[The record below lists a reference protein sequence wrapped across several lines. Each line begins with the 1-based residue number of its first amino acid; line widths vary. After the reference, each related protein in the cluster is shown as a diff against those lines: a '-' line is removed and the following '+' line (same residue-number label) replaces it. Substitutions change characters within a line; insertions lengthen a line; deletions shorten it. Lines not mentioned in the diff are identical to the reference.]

1 MFSARLLAIA
11 LVVSGISVLP
21 LAAQTDSSG
30 RPRYAQR
37 QQSASDADS
46 LPGPSSQDLS
56 EAKRLYKVGVKYGRA
71 GLFSQAAETFEQVV
85 KLNPLFA
92 EGYFSLGHAY
102 SDMGQWQRAV
112 TSLER
117 GLVLKPENKEAIRRL
132 AHARNML
139 DHDVAEAQDAPEKNG
154 KRDLARSS
162 HASLSAR
169 GLSPGTT
176 KRANDVDLTKI
187 YRVGP
192 GDVLAVRLNGSST
205 AKPSLVTVTAGGFI
219 DPDWLSSPLRCTGL
233 TVEEIEAEVRSRQP
247 GLTTDV
253 EVSVSE
259 YVSHTLIVSGL
270 VKEPGVKIIKREAI
284 PLYVVVADAQ
294 PLPEAENV
302 TLLRHETNE
311 SFVFELSKPTE
322 MNMLVRPRDVITVQV
337 KPAEFYYLSGAVA
350 SPGEKPFRRGLTLSQ
365 ALIAAGGLLKD
376 AKEARL
382 FRDSGTGLIGAS
394 SYKIKDID
402 SGKIADPRIQP
413 GDRITIIK

>member
-21 LAAQTDSSG
+21 LSAQTDSSG

-37 QQSASDADS
+37 QQSASDADN
-46 LPGPSSQDLS
+46 LQRPSSQDIS

-71 GLFSQAAETFEQVV
+71 GLFRQAADTFEQVV

-102 SDMGQWQRAV
+102 SDMRQWQQAV
-112 TSLER
+112 NSLER
-117 GLVLKPENKEAIRRL
+117 GLVLKPEDKEAIRRL

-139 DHDVAEAQDAPEKNG
+139 GDVTHAQDALEKNG
-154 KRDLARSS
+154 KRDLAQSS
-162 HASLSAR
+162 HASSSVR
-169 GLSPGTT
+169 GLSPGTR
-176 KRANDVDLTKI
+176 KPANDIDLTKI

-205 AKPSLVTVTAGGFI
+205 AKPSSVTVTAGGFI
-219 DPDWLSSPLRCTGL
+219 EPDWLSSPLRCTGL

-247 GLTTDV
+247 GLTADV

-302 TLLRHETNE
+302 TLLRHDTNE

-365 ALIAAGGLLKD
+365 ALIAAGGPLKD
-376 AKEARL
+376 AKEAQL
-382 FRDSGTGLIGAS
+382 FRDSGTGFLGAS
-394 SYKIKDID
+394 RYKIKDID